1 MDVTGRKR
9 VFLELEVDWSHS
21 DGEGIEVFL
30 SHQMLS
36 DSIQFK
42 AGNVEIANLILNNLE
57 RESLEG
63 LPKQEAGNMTT
74 LVTSVVEIR
83 DSLQEIAGLIKR

>member
-21 DGEGIEVFL
+21 DGGGIEVFL
-30 SHQMLS
+30 RHQMLS

-63 LPKQEAGNMTT
+63 LPKPEAGNMTT
-74 LVTSVVEIR
+74 LVTSVVEIK